1 MEIKILKQPD
11 EQLGSFI
18 SECIKEKQYCK
29 KIIFISAFVSL
40 KTILRLRDNLLNQK
54 EYGAEIIFNVGID
67 LYGTSKN
74 VLEELVQWNCN
85 TWLTHNAYPRVTFH
99 SKIYC
104 IETEK
109 EAHVVIGSNN
119 LTEGGMFSNYE
130 TSTIVKFNLPIEEQE
145 YQSYIEKIKDLINPQ
160 NSEVSKKLNIDLIE
174 QLSKAGLI
182 KNEKEARKYSE
193 KNKQYGPGNSFSD
206 FKNPFGTEPIK
217 YPPLL
222 GIHLRQKKLSK
233 VTFDS
238 TNKNFTLEESIPK
251 GVLVWKKKLP
261 ASDVLQVS
269 GNTNSV
275 GGVRLTQAH
284 FEIYGKRI
292 NQTQYFRQ
300 LFDDYDWEQKGDYS
314 DQEHTFIPMRVRI
327 GEEDF
332 GINRF
337 EISHKPSGEAGQG
350 NYTTQLHWGK
360 LFSLKIRERKLK
372 GWFLHIYET
381 PYSEYDF
388 FLDIQ
393 K

>member
-11 EQLGSFI
+11 EQLGRFI
-18 SECIKEKQYCK
+18 SECIKEEQYCK

-193 KNKQYGPGNSFSD
+193 KNKQYGPGNRHTAFN
-206 FKNPFGTEPIK
+206 NPFGTEPIK

-222 GIHLRQKKLSK
+222 EISLRKKLSK
-233 VTFDS
+233 VSFD
-238 TNKNFTLEESIPK
+238 FTKEKFTSEESIPERI
-251 GVLVWKKKLP
+251 LAWKKELT
-261 ASDVLQVS
+261 ATDVLQVS
-269 GNTNSV
+269 GNTHHV
-275 GGVRLTQAH
+275 GGVRLTQAK
-284 FEIYGKRI
+284 FEKCGQRI
-292 NQTQYFRQ
+292 DHTQYFRQ
-300 LFDDYDWEQKGDYS
+300 LFDDYDWEQIGGYY

-337 EISHKPSGEAGQG
+337 EIRYKPSGEAGQR
-350 NYTTQLHWGK
+350 NYTTQLLWGQ
-360 LFSLKIRERKLK
+360 LFSVKIRERKLK